1 MAPVGHEVRF
11 DRDRPLGEFG
21 GSRNAAPP
29 ARRVAKG
36 KLAMDFTPLVTAS
49 PAIQIHA
56 LAAVLAFGLGGY
68 VLFRRKGDRL
78 HRMGGRIWVG
88 LMLAVCLSSFFIH
101 TIRMF
106 GPFSPIHILSI
117 GTLYA
122 LWRGVAMARLRRI
135 ADHRRMMQL
144 TYAGALVAAGFFT
157 FMPGRIMNQVFFGGP
172 QPMVG
177 VAVAAAVVA
186 GGGLLTWKGTHRRR
200 PVAGR
205 ALAAR

>member
-1 MAPVGHEVRF
+1 
-11 DRDRPLGEFG
+11 
-21 GSRNAAPP
+21 
-29 ARRVAKG
+29 
-36 KLAMDFTPLVTAS
+36 MDFTPLITAS

-56 LAAVLAFGLGGY
+56 LAAILAFGLGGL

-106 GPFSPIHILSI
+106 GPFSPIHLLSI

-122 LWRGVAMARLRRI
+122 LWRGVTMARLSRI

-157 FMPGRIMNQVFFGGP
+157 FMPGRIMSQVFFGGP
-172 QPMVG
+172 QPMIG
-177 VAVAAAVVA
+177 VAVAAAIVV
-186 GGGLLTWKGTHRRR
+186 GSGLLSWKGTQKRR
-200 PVAGR
+200 PGGR
-205 ALAAR
+205 VMAAR